1 MTNAAFHKKNSYV
14 ICTFSLIAATLLS
27 SACGKTVPADDE
39 NGSLDGSASSSAVS
53 SSATGTRDDTPYC
66 PTPEASGKTVY
77 GNDLATID
85 ASNASDGYIMAVYH
99 GDVEKVKMQISCP
112 DTTIY
117 TYDLSDEY
125 QTFPLTSDSGKYH
138 FAIFENI
145 KDTQYST
152 AFSQDADITISD
164 PFGPYLYTNQY
175 VRYTKDSKAVAKGVE
190 LAADASSDLDVI
202 SNVYNYMITNIT
214 YDHEEAKNV
223 QSGYI
228 PDVDEVLDTKKGI
241 CLDYASV
248 MTCMLRSQHIPTRME
263 VGYAGSAYHA
273 WISTY
278 IKDKGWVNGIIEFD
292 GHDWQLMDPTFGAS
306 SDSKKLKK
314 FIGDGSNYKV
324 KYIY

>member
-1 MTNAAFHKKNSYV
+1 MLCSLFLAASV
-14 ICTFSLIAATLLS
+14 SLS
-27 SACGKTVPADDE
+27 SGCGKNTSD
-39 NGSLDGSASSSAVS
+39 NGNSAANDASGSAVS
-53 SSATGTRDDTPYC
+53 AASGTRDSTPYC

-77 GNDLATID
+77 GNDLAAID
-85 ASNASDGYIMAVYH
+85 ASNASDGYIMAVYK
-99 GDVEKVKMQISCP
+99 GNVKKVKMQITCP

-117 TYDLSDEY
+117 TYDLSNEY
-125 QTFPLTSDSGKYH
+125 QTFPLTSDSGNYH
-138 FAIFENI
+138 FAVFENI

-152 AFSQDADITISD
+152 AFSTDADITISD
-164 PFGPYLYTNQY
+164 PLGPYLYTNQY
-175 VRYTKDSKAVAKGVE
+175 IRYTKDSSAVAKGVE
-190 LAADASSDLDVI
+190 LASTASSDLDVI
-202 SNVYNYMITNIT
+202 SNVYNFMITNIT
-214 YDHEEAKNV
+214 YDYDEAQNV

-228 PDVDEVLDTKKGI
+228 PDVDEVLASKKGI

-263 VGYAGSAYHA
+263 VGYAGEAYHA

-292 GHDWQLMDPTFGAS
+292 GKDWKLMDPTFGAS

-314 FIGDGSNYKV
+314 FIGDGSNYQV